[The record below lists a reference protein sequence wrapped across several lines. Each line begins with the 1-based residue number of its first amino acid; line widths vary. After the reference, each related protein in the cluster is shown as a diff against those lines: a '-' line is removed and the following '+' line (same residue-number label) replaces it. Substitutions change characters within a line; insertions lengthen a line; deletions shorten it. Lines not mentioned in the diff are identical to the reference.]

1 MSYGKSNSLQDA
13 RADLAAAHRL
23 AVLDG
28 LNEGSWNHFSLT
40 VPGTPDRMLASP
52 VDRHWRQVTASNL
65 VLVDENGDSV
75 EGDGRC
81 DRSAFCIHYPIHV
94 ACPQAACVLH
104 AHPPYATALS
114 MVKGGRLLM
123 ADQNALAL
131 YGRVAYDESYDGF
144 IFDPMQGAHLAELLG
159 DKRVLIM
166 RNHGVLVVGPTVAEA
181 YTDLYHLERACMFQC
196 HAMAMATGRDFN
208 AVSPEI
214 GSLVAAQADDTGY
227 KLTHFAAMRRLL
239 DAEQPDYV
247 N

>member
-1 MSYGKSNSLQDA
+1 MSYAKSNSLRDA
-13 RADLAAAHRL
+13 RIDLAAAHRL
-23 AVLDG
+23 AALDG

-40 VPGTPDRMLASP
+40 VPGSPVRMLASP
-52 VDRHWRQVTASNL
+52 ADRHWRQVTASSL
-65 VLVDENGDSV
+65 VLVGENGESL
-75 EGDGRC
+75 EGEGRC

-94 ACPQAACVLH
+94 ACTQAACVLH

-131 YGRVAYDESYDGF
+131 HGRVAYDESYEGF
-144 IFDPMQGAHLAELLG
+144 IFDPRQGARLAELLG
-159 DKRVLIM
+159 DKRVLIL

-196 HAMAMATGRDFN
+196 HAMALAAGRELN
-208 AVSPEI
+208 AVAPEI
-214 GSLVAAQADDTGY
+214 GNAVANQADDTGY
-227 KLTHFAAMRRLL
+227 KLMHFSAMRRLL